1 MTLKGQKL
9 LKHLVQTKNIHI
21 MKKILYL
28 FLLMFITTFSYSQ
41 QEKIEEIRQYY
52 NPNFNTSPFYIYY
65 YKDINNYFTPFI
77 GTWIYQ
83 NGNQTF
89 VMLFWKETKIG
100 YPDTNPKYYV
110 DELRGHYKLVQNY
123 GQPNE
128 QVFYTSQKNVGN
140 SITPWPTIVMANQ
153 PMESY
158 IMRGTIFDVA
168 GVLNPSYPTGVRG
181 DLEMIIN
188 PANPNTAQWKV
199 KLPPGIRLSDQPS
212 TFTIP
217 TNITLTKVNQ

>member
-1 MTLKGQKL
+1 
-9 LKHLVQTKNIHI
+9 
-21 MKKILYL
+21 MKKIVYL

-89 VMLFWKETKIG
+89 VMNFWKETKNA
-100 YPDTNPKYYV
+100 YLNENPKYYI

-123 GQPNE
+123 GQSNE
-128 QVFYTSQKNVGN
+128 QLIYTSQINIGN
-140 SITPWPTIVMANQ
+140 SITPWPTIVTANQ
-153 PMESY
+153 PIEPYKMGGFVY
-158 IMRGTIFDVA
+158 DVT
-168 GVLNPSYPTGVRG
+168 GIVNPAYPLGVRG
-181 DLEMIIN
+181 ELEMVIN
-188 PANPNTAQWKV
+188 PANPDTAQWEV
-199 KLPPGIRLSDQPS
+199 TLPMGMRGLDQPS

-217 TNITLTKVNQ
+217 TNITLTKVN

>member
-1 MTLKGQKL
+1 
-9 LKHLVQTKNIHI
+9 
-21 MKKILYL
+21 MKKIAYL
-28 FLLMFITTFSYSQ
+28 FLLMFTVSFSYAQ
-41 QEKIEEIRQYY
+41 QEKIEEIRQFY
-52 NPNFNTSPFYIYY
+52 NSDFKTSSFYTYY

-89 VMLFWKETKIG
+89 VINFWKETKSA
-100 YPDTNPKYYV
+100 YLDKKPKHYI
-110 DELRGHYKLVQNY
+110 DELKGHYKLVQNY

-128 QVFYTSQKNVGN
+128 QVIYTSQKNVGN

>member
-1 MTLKGQKL
+1 
-9 LKHLVQTKNIHI
+9 
-21 MKKILYL
+21 MKKIVYL
-28 FLLMFITTFSYSQ
+28 FLLMFIATFSYSQ
-41 QEKIEEIRQYY
+41 QEKIEEIKNFRNQY
-52 NPNFNTSPFYIYY
+52 FTKNTRLTYY
-65 YKDINNYFTPFI
+65 FKDVNNYFAPFI

-89 VMLFWKETKIG
+89 VINFWKETKNA
-100 YPDTNPKYYV
+100 YLNETPKYYI

-123 GQPNE
+123 GQSNE
-128 QVFYTSQKNVGN
+128 QLIYTSQINIGN
-140 SITPWPTIVMANQ
+140 SITPWPTIVTANQ
-153 PMESY
+153 PIELYKMGGFVY
-158 IMRGTIFDVA
+158 DVT
-168 GVLNPSYPTGVRG
+168 GIVNPAYPLGVRG
-181 DLEMIIN
+181 ELEMIIN

>member
-1 MTLKGQKL
+1 
-9 LKHLVQTKNIHI
+9 
-21 MKKILYL
+21 MKKIVYL

-128 QVFYTSQKNVGN
+128 QLIYTSQKNVGN
-140 SITPWPTIVMANQ
+140 SITPWPTIVMSNQ
-153 PMESY
+153 PTEPYKMT
-158 IMRGTIFDVA
+158 GTIFDVA

-181 DLEMIIN
+181 ELEMIIN
-188 PANPNTAQWKV
+188 PANPNTAQWEV
-199 KLPPGIRLSDQPS
+199 TLPMGMRGLDQPS

>member
-1 MTLKGQKL
+1 
-9 LKHLVQTKNIHI
+9 

-128 QVFYTSQKNVGN
+128 QLIYTSQKNVGN
-140 SITPWPTIVMANQ
+140 SITSWPTIVMSNQ
-153 PMESY
+153 PTEPYKMT
-158 IMRGTIFDVA
+158 GTIFDVA

-181 DLEMIIN
+181 ELEMIIN
-188 PANPNTAQWKV
+188 PANPNTAQWEV
-199 KLPPGIRLSDQPS
+199 TLPMGMRGLDQPS

>member
-1 MTLKGQKL
+1 
-9 LKHLVQTKNIHI
+9 

-77 GTWIYQ
+77 G
-83 NGNQTF
+83 
-89 VMLFWKETKIG
+89 
-100 YPDTNPKYYV
+100 PKYYV

-128 QVFYTSQKNVGN
+128 QLIYTSQKNVGN
-140 SITPWPTIVMANQ
+140 SITSWPTIVMSNQ
-153 PMESY
+153 PTEPYKMT
-158 IMRGTIFDVA
+158 GTIFDVA

-181 DLEMIIN
+181 ELEMIIN
-188 PANPNTAQWKV
+188 PANPNTAQWEV
-199 KLPPGIRLSDQPS
+199 TLPMGMRGLDQPS